1 MSTYGPSE
9 RRMRKKARQAANA
22 RQSQQEEEED
32 EDALSLGNFRK
43 ALANQASSL
52 SCKDD
57 VVDDDNDPT
66 MMVNQQKDLE
76 FDGYALRDLLVAK
89 WGVALDVDFQ
99 RVAGDSIYCTILPVA
114 FGSRKCQHETELAYL
129 MHLQGVVEVL
139 EKYQNL
145 DLFVDFIATTP
156 KVPKAGTDSVPFR
169 MEVSNDDLNKILNK

>member
-22 RQSQQEEEED
+22 RQSQQEEE
-32 EDALSLGNFRK
+32 DALSLGNFRK
-43 ALANQASSL
+43 AVANQASSL
-52 SCKDD
+52 SSND

-66 MMVNQQKDLE
+66 MMVNKQSNLE

-99 RVAGDSIYCTILPVA
+99 RVAGDSVYCTILPVA

-169 MEVSNDDLNKILNK
+169 MELSDNDLNKILNK